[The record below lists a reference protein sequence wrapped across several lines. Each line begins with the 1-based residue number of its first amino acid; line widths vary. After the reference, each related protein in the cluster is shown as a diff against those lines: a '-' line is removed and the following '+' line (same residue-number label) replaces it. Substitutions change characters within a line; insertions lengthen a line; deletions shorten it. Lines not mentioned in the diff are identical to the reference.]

1 MTKNLKVAL
10 LQTEIVWENS
20 QESLAKYDVAFS
32 HLAMPVDVVVLPEM
46 FNTGFTMNAA
56 EVAQKMDG
64 EAVNWL
70 LQKSIETRSAIC
82 GSVAIVENEKF
93 FNRFFWVENGE
104 IVTYYDKRHLFRMAD
119 EHHTFSPGTSRPE
132 INYKSWRIMPRVC
145 YDLRFPVWSRSNKFD
160 LQIYVANWPQARVT
174 AWDTLLGARAI
185 ENQCYV
191 IGVNRIGSDGKGI
204 AYNGHSIVRGPKG
217 EAITSVNNEADG
229 WITATLD
236 LEALADYR
244 AKFPVFMDSDRFDL
258 EV

>member
-82 GSVAIVENEKF
+82 GSVAIVENEK
-93 FNRFFWVENGE
+93 
-104 IVTYYDKRHLFRMAD
+104 
-119 EHHTFSPGTSRPE
+119 
-132 INYKSWRIMPRVC
+132 
-145 YDLRFPVWSRSNKFD
+145 
-160 LQIYVANWPQARVT
+160 
-174 AWDTLLGARAI
+174 
-185 ENQCYV
+185 
-191 IGVNRIGSDGKGI
+191 
-204 AYNGHSIVRGPKG
+204 
-217 EAITSVNNEADG
+217 
-229 WITATLD
+229 
-236 LEALADYR
+236 
-244 AKFPVFMDSDRFDL
+244 
-258 EV
+258 